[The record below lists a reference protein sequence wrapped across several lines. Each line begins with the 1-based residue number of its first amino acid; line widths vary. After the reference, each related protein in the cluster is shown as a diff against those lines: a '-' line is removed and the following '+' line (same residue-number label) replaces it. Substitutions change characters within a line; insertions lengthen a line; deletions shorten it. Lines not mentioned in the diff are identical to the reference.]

1 MMNRMLPKYLLE
13 KHQLTGTVTFAVLF
27 SIVFLN
33 LYIPFSDTA
42 WFRLGNSVFFL
53 FTAGF
58 IAISIVFLIASRVI
72 MYKTRHMFEMRVV
85 QYALWCI
92 AEVVVICLFYTFVTL
107 DVVRPDDG
115 PVPLRIFM
123 KALLYASIALLV
135 PYMMSAM
142 YFIIGEKE
150 KTIRLMNCGAGAE
163 SQDTAQAD
171 DMCRGSLV
179 SLFDNNGAL
188 KLSIRSFY
196 LYYMEADDNY
206 IKVWYDDGRG
216 ALKMYL
222 LRCRLKTVEES
233 FKGTPLV
240 RCNRKY
246 IVNLDK
252 VKVLR
257 KESDGYFLDL
267 DNDGIVPISVTRTY
281 TENVLKHF
289 PSGVAIVEDPA
300 SAVRKAET
308 GT

>member
-27 SIVFLN
+27 AIVFLN

-58 IAISIVFLIASRVI
+58 IAISILFLVASRVL
-72 MYKTRHMFEMRVV
+72 MYKTRHLFEMRVV

-107 DVVRPDDG
+107 DVVRPDGG
-115 PVPLRIFM
+115 PVPYRIFM

-150 KTIRLMNCGAGAE
+150 KTIRLMNCGGGAVPQDAAQTDEAGH
-163 SQDTAQAD
+163 
-171 DMCRGSLV
+171 GSLV
-179 SLFDNNGAL
+179 SLFDNSGTL
-188 KLSIRSFY
+188 KLSIRSSY
-196 LYYMEADDNY
+196 LYYIESDDNY

-233 FKGTPLV
+233 FRDTPLV

-246 IVNLDK
+246 IVNMDR

-267 DNDGIVPISVTRTY
+267 DNDGIAPISVTRTY

-289 PSGVAIVEDPA
+289 PSGVTIAEDTSIPG
-300 SAVRKAET
+300 RKTET
-308 GT
+308 EA